1 MMTHTNTKTPV
12 KTPVKAPVKA
22 PVKPPAKTPAKT
34 PATTRTRPAR
44 AGFSMIELVIS
55 MGIFAMGF
63 IAVASLFPT
72 AILMQRETFSSIEAQ
87 QVMRNSRAF
96 LKSRGLTKID
106 LETALSGES
115 TTEVRPLLSDPFL
128 ATFHTGFTINDRGYP
143 TETPQ
148 ADPPTRRYYWF
159 PLVRHIAAGTEEPWE
174 VFVFIC
180 RRQAGYDQSRTGLDK
195 DWANQSTD
203 STKLPAVK
211 RVSAASAGGTITGLP
226 ANHGLQPGNEILT
239 DTGDVRTILTAS
251 TNSATIVGSFG
262 TPGTE
267 VWYGVAQDDKPNP
280 VRHILTLRN
289 IVQ

>member
-1 MMTHTNTKTPV
+1 MMTHTNTKTPA
-12 KTPVKAPVKA
+12 KTPV
-22 PVKPPAKTPAKT
+22 
-34 PATTRTRPAR
+34 TTRTRPAR

-55 MGIFAMGF
+55 MGIFALGF

-106 LETALSGES
+106 LETALLGES
-115 TTEVRPLLSDPFL
+115 TTKVRPLLSDPL
-128 ATFHTGFTINDRGYP
+128 LSTFYTGFTINDRGYP
-143 TETPQ
+143 TETSETNPLVP
-148 ADPPTRRYYWF
+148 ARRYYWF
-159 PLVRHIAAGTEEPWE
+159 PLVRHIAPSPEEPWE

-211 RVSAASAGGTITGLP
+211 RVSATSAGGTISGLP
-226 ANHGLQPGNEILT
+226 GGHGLQPGNEILT
-239 DTGDVRTILTAS
+239 DTGDVRTILTVS

>member
-1 MMTHTNTKTPV
+1 MMTHTNTKTP
-12 KTPVKAPVKA
+12 
-22 PVKPPAKTPAKT
+22 AKTLVKSPV
-34 PATTRTRPAR
+34 TTRTRPAR

-55 MGIFAMGF
+55 MGIFALGF

-96 LKSRGLTKID
+96 LKSRGLTKIE
-106 LETALSGES
+106 LEAALFGEN

-143 TETPQ
+143 TETPETSLN
-148 ADPPTRRYYWF
+148 DPARRYYWF
-159 PLVRHIAAGTEEPWE
+159 PLVRHIAAGEEEPWE

-180 RRQAGYDQSRTGLDK
+180 RLQAGYDQSRTGLDK

-203 STKLPAVK
+203 STRIPAVK
-211 RVSAASAGGTITGLP
+211 RVSATSTGGTISGLP
-226 ANHGLQPGNEILT
+226 AGHGLQPGNEILT
-239 DTGDVRTILTAS
+239 DKGDVRTILTVS
-251 TNSATIVGSFG
+251 TNSATVVGSFG
-262 TPGTE
+262 PAAGTE
-267 VWYGVAQDDKPNP
+267 VWYGVAQNDKPNP